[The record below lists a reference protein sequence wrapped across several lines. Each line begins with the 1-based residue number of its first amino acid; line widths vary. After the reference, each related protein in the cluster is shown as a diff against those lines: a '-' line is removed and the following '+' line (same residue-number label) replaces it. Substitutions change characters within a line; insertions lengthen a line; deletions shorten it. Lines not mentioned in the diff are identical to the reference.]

1 MKKILT
7 TMNPSRKKVA
17 VIITAAGN
25 STRMGGDVK
34 KEYMSLG
41 NGTVLSACVK
51 AFVDAVK
58 SPLSTFEISHLI
70 ITVPED
76 GSMGA
81 VEAVSAFF
89 NFDGSMQEKVQ
100 YIQGGKTRQLSVFNA
115 MEHLK
120 QSKEKPDIVLVH
132 DGARPFVTERLIN
145 EIVMATIQIGAAVP
159 AIPVTD
165 TIKEVGTNGL
175 ISKHLSRKSL
185 VAVQTPQGFNFVNL
199 LYAHIQ
205 AITDNYEYTDD
216 SEIYGRYCGKVQ
228 VVPGDV
234 KNIKITYPGDLERAK
249 SL

>member
-1 MKKILT
+1 
-7 TMNPSRKKVA
+7 MNPSKKKVA

-41 NGTVLSACVK
+41 NGTVLSSCVK
-51 AFVDAVK
+51 AFVDAAK
-58 SPLSTFEISHLI
+58 SPLSTFVISHLI

-89 NFDGSMQEKVQ
+89 NFDDTMQELVQ
-100 YIQGGKTRQLSVFNA
+100 YIQGGKTRQLSVYNA
-115 MEHLK
+115 MDHLK
-120 QSKEKPDIVLVH
+120 QSNDKPDIVLVH

-145 EIVMATIQIGAAVP
+145 EIVMATIQVGAAVP

-165 TIKEVGTNGL
+165 TIKEVGANGL

-185 VAVQTPQGFNFVNL
+185 VAVQTPQGFTFVNL

-228 VVPGDV
+228 VVPGDI